1 MNVRVFELSSARRA
15 LRVKAD
21 ERLLRWW
28 PALAPHIPG
37 VPAALPVPAPDTD
50 AAVDVTGLDERA
62 EARRAINA
70 HLHRLHLDHD
80 TVCAHATALTTPDG
94 ARAVLLLGGHG
105 AGKTLVATAL
115 ALRGWNP
122 VAGDVALVHIDQD
135 GVRLVG
141 GTGAFV
147 VRTAPTARWF
157 PHLPQPGCDRP
168 TLDLRHLWPYPPKRV
183 EARVAAAVWV
193 RVDGDPHLSPAAV
206 EPLDTH
212 TAATVWWG
220 ASAHLVDRVSTTEP
234 LRLLEAEEQ
243 VCRRAALVDDVS
255 GRLPLT
261 AMWGDPH
268 MIAAA
273 VEEATS
279 SVATEEG

>member
-1 MNVRVFELSSARRA
+1 MNRVFELSSAQRA

-28 PALAPHIPG
+28 PTLTPHIPG
-37 VPAALPVPAPDTD
+37 VPATLPVPISSTN
-50 AAVDVTGLDERA
+50 AAADVSSLDEQA
-62 EARRAINA
+62 EARRVINA
-70 HLHRLHLDHD
+70 HLHRLHLAHD

-122 VAGDVALVHIDQD
+122 VAGDVALVHIGQD
-135 GVRLVG
+135 GTRLVG
-141 GTGAFV
+141 GTSAFV

-157 PHLPQPGCDRP
+157 PHFPHPRP
-168 TLDLRHLWPYPPKRV
+168 TSATADLRHLWPPAPIGNGV
-183 EARVAAAVWV
+183 PVATATWI
-193 RVDGDPHLSPAAV
+193 RVDGDPHLSEAAA
-206 EPLDTH
+206 ERLDAH
-212 TAATVWWG
+212 TSTTVWWG

-234 LRLLEAEEQ
+234 LRLVETEAQ
-243 VCRRAALVDDVS
+243 VRHRAALVDDAS
-255 GRLPLT
+255 DRLPLT
-261 AMWGDPH
+261 GLWGDPH

-273 VEEATS
+273 VEDITS
-279 SVATEEG
+279 SVSTVGQG